1 MTKLP
6 EPPEFLL
13 NVPFIEQSAP
23 PAKWVDYGAPGVS
36 SDLPPHPAYMPS
48 EDLEPYYA
56 RKDYSSET
64 VSPPPSQSILDPIW
78 WSLGDAAYYIEGS
91 LENEDPETSPMFSG
105 LRRLEEVIRSER
117 LQAYGSVDAA
127 PVSAISAAA
136 WTEFEM
142 IPCNIQSDGNGSVTY
157 EVLVRSARS
166 YRAGALHD
174 HGFPS
179 GERVPSASAPGGEP
193 GFHRI
198 VSNAFVKE
206 SETRKLF
213 VAKTVKPKP
222 QRVGHKQKRLAG
234 TLATMTMKGRKVYPD
249 RGKLSFAVIAREV
262 IKNWEKDD
270 QRRDKIIEY
279 DEGTEEQAVRR
290 FYASATQTLSDK

>member
-1 MTKLP
+1 MTGP
-6 EPPEFLL
+6 TNGLL
-13 NVPFIEQSAP
+13 DASWSEE
-23 PAKWVDYGAPGVS
+23 
-36 SDLPPHPAYMPS
+36 PPHPADDYEPLNDEPS
-48 EDLEPYYA
+48 PLPQHPSQMRPEELALYFGEV
-56 RKDYSSET
+56 DYSYGA
-64 VSPPPSQSILDPIW
+64 VSSGSPTSFLDPMW
-78 WSLGDAAYYIEGS
+78 WSLGNAADYIEGNF
-91 LENEDPETSPMFSG
+91 EDDDPETSPMFSG
-105 LRRLEEVIRSER
+105 LKRLEEMIRSGR

-166 YRAGALHD
+166 YRASALHD

-179 GERVPSASAPGGEP
+179 GERVPSASAPEGEP
-193 GFHRI
+193 GYHRI

-206 SETRKLF
+206 SEARKLL
-213 VAKTVKPKP
+213 VAKTDKPKP
-222 QRVGHKQKRLAG
+222 QRVGHKQKRLAA
-234 TLATMTMKGRKVYPD
+234 TLVTMTMKGRKVYPD

-262 IKNWEKDD
+262 IKIWEQDD
-270 QRRDKIIEY
+270 ELQGKAVEY

-290 FYASATQTLSDK
+290 FYGNPIQILSDK